1 MSYPRAI
8 LHVDGD
14 SFFVACEV
22 AKDPSLRFRPVVTGS
37 ERGIASAL
45 SYEAKSRG
53 VTRGLPI
60 SMVRRICPDVVVL
73 PSDYD
78 TYQIYS
84 ERMANII
91 RRYAPQVEWY
101 SIDECFADLTGLE
114 ESLGMSYEEVAA
126 RIKRDLYDELGI
138 TFSVGLST
146 TKVLAKVASKIRKP
160 NGLTFIPQE
169 SIKDFLKDV
178 RVGKV
183 WGVGSS
189 TTVKMNK
196 LGIET
201 ALDLAQKNPEWVQ
214 ENFAKPTQEI
224 FWELRGESVMGLN
237 TEKKES
243 YASISKTRS
252 FSPARGDKA
261 FLLSELSRNI
271 ENACLKLRQHGLY
284 AGKISFFLKTKNFEY
299 HTHEVRLSRASNVP
313 QVFLAEVGK
322 EFDRV
327 FQLGYFYRTT
337 GATLSEITETDPVTL
352 DLFGEQAMREKMAKA
367 FETVDEIFHK
377 YGKYSVFLASS
388 LLSISER
395 GDLSADK
402 AGSPKKRLNIPY
414 LGVVT

>member
-1 MSYPRAI
+1 MQNSSVRYPTAI

-14 SFFVACEV
+14 SFFVGCEI
-22 AKDPSLRFRPVVTGS
+22 ARDPSLRGKCVVTGS

-45 SYEAKSRG
+45 SYEAKAAG
-53 VTRGLPI
+53 VTRGMPV
-60 SMVRRICPDVVVL
+60 SMVRRICPEVVVM
-73 PSDYD
+73 PSDYE
-78 TYQIYS
+78 TYHMYS

-91 RRYAPQVEWY
+91 RRYTPQVEWY

-114 ESLGMSYEEVAA
+114 ETLGVSYEEAAA

-146 TKVLAKVASKIRKP
+146 TKVLAKVASKTQKP
-160 NGLTFIPQE
+160 NGLTFIPE
-169 SIKDFLKDV
+169 ERVNEFLKEV
-178 RVGKV
+178 KVGKV
-183 WGVGSS
+183 WGIGSA

-201 ALDLAQKNPEWVQ
+201 ALDFAQKNPEWVK

-224 FWELRGESVMGLN
+224 FWELRGHSIMRLN
-237 TEKKES
+237 TETKES

-252 FSPARGDKA
+252 FTPARGDRA
-261 FLLSELSRNI
+261 YLFSELSRNI

-284 AGKISFFLKTKNFEY
+284 AKKVSFFLKTKNFEY
-299 HTHEVRLSRASNVP
+299 HTHEVKLSQASNVP
-313 QVFLAEVGK
+313 QAFLVEAGKHFEKVF
-322 EFDRV
+322 R
-327 FQLGYFYRTT
+327 LGYFYRTT

-352 DLFGEQAMREKMAKA
+352 DLFGESKMREKMAKA

-388 LLSISER
+388 LLSIRER
-395 GDLSADK
+395 GIE
-402 AGSPKKRLNIPY
+402 PHKRLGIPF
-414 LGVVT
+414 LGVVR

>member
-1 MSYPRAI
+1 MKYPRAI

-14 SFFVACEV
+14 AFFVACEI
-22 AKDPSLRFRPVVTGS
+22 AKNPSLRGRPVVTGS

-45 SYEAKSRG
+45 SYEAKARG

-60 SMVRRICPDVVVL
+60 SMVRKICPEVVVL
-73 PSDYD
+73 PSDYE
-78 TYQIYS
+78 TYEMYS

-91 RRYAPQVEWY
+91 RRYTPQVEWY

-114 ESLGMSYEEVAA
+114 EVLGISYEEMAA

-138 TFSVGLST
+138 TFSVGLSV
-146 TKVLAKVASKIRKP
+146 TKVLAKVASKCNKP
-160 NGLTFIPQE
+160 NGLTFIPE
-169 SIKDFLKDV
+169 DKVPDFLKEV
-178 RVGKV
+178 KIGKV

-189 TTVKMNK
+189 TTVKMSK
-196 LGIET
+196 FGIDT
-201 ALDLAQKNPEWVQ
+201 ALDFARKNPEWVQ

-224 FWELRGESVMGLN
+224 FWELRGQHVMDLN
-237 TEKKES
+237 TETKES
-243 YASISKTRS
+243 YASISKTKS
-252 FSPARGDKA
+252 FTPARGDRA
-261 FLLSELSRNI
+261 YLFSELSRNI

-284 AGKISFFLKTKNFEY
+284 AKKISFFLKTKNFEY
-299 HTHEVRLSRASNVP
+299 HTHEVRLPQASNVP
-313 QVFLAEVGK
+313 QVFLSEVGK
-322 EFDRV
+322 YFDKV
-327 FQLGYFYRTT
+327 FRLGYFYRTT

-352 DLFGEQAMREKMAKA
+352 DLFGEQASREKMAKA

-388 LLSISER
+388 LLSITER